1 MVRGMVD
8 RGKIGFGVLSWRGY
22 DSLANSLESYE
33 RQRLLDLFDEKVLF
47 LPEAGPRGIELAR
60 RYGLHEKTTPNN
72 LGILG
77 GFKALASAMN
87 SPIVLLAENDHPLV
101 EDHQESERQID
112 IAGRYVERGAAHIWR
127 FRHRYI
133 LSHITESRPY
143 KSERYWPRADASR
156 SIHFAARLRRWIR
169 PGKASSL
176 AGWTIFTSDDADKRF
191 PRDIRLTPE
200 GDYLVRSRCFPWCN
214 NAFMVRRDFFLQTI
228 IAESEAAIQG
238 RLVNGFPTIETE
250 INRRF
255 WSRGDFWTGIGRGLF
270 AHDRLESR
278 GY

>member
-1 MVRGMVD
+1 MVD

-47 LPEAGPRGIELAR
+47 LPEAGPRCIELAR

-72 LGILG
+72 LWHSRRLQGFGLG
-77 GFKALASAMN
+77 DEFTYRSIGRERSSPGRRSPGRRGDKSTSLRAISSAAPRMSGDSAIDSSSATSQN
-87 SPIVLLAENDHPLV
+87 RGHISPSGH
-101 EDHQESERQID
+101 
-112 IAGRYVERGAAHIWR
+112 G
-127 FRHRYI
+127 
-133 LSHITESRPY
+133 
-143 KSERYWPRADASR
+143 PRADASR

-169 PGKASSL
+169 PGRPRASP
-176 AGWTIFTSDDADKRF
+176 AGPFSTSDDADKRF
-191 PRDIRLTPE
+191 PPRHIRLRPE

-228 IAESEAAIQG
+228 IARIRG
-238 RLVNGFPTIETE
+238 RGSKAGSSTASRTIETE

-255 WSRGDFWTGIGRGLF
+255 WKRGISGPGSVGAFSHMI
-270 AHDRLESR
+270 ASKAAAIE
-278 GY
+278 